1 MNNLQTIT
9 NPFLFSNNEVRTA
22 IGPDGAAW
30 FCAKDVCDVLEIQ
43 WSGRGNTLRSLPER
57 WVGVLYHETP
67 GGVQE
72 TIFISEAGV
81 YKMIFRSSKPKAEE
95 FANWVFEE
103 VLPAIRKQGFYGT
116 VPARDRVHFSR
127 QISAI
132 AEHLSKTKDAMLHQ
146 LLTAELRDLCNL
158 IGRPMPDINLLGKD
172 YRQLE
177 LPMDAQG

>member
-30 FCAKDVCDVLEIQ
+30 FCAKDVFDVLGIA
-43 WSGRGNTLRSLPER
+43 WKGRAGSLINIPEK
-57 WVGVLYHETP
+57 WQGDCYFQTP

-72 TIFISEAGV
+72 MIFLSEPAV
-81 YKMIFRSSKPKAEE
+81 YKVTLSSRKPEAEE

-177 LPMDAQG
+177 LPMDAQR